1 MINQYNVISN
11 RSADEQVAQSVAA
24 VAGMMRALG
33 LDYAVF
39 GSCGIQTY
47 FEHFFRLPNDIDIVV
62 EKEAVSALRTYC
74 AEEGHKF
81 IEEFGRSKVHL
92 GGFPVHVIPGLF
104 SSINKATNMIF
115 AQIDLRSFISE
126 TVGRR
131 MRLPC
136 ATSEPE
142 IKVAP
147 LELCLFMDL
156 LRTVNTNSLMTV
168 FFVFRHLDIDDGKFW
183 AIVRDNCAFAETI
196 RRRLEEYPAKLNEVS
211 HFSDEG
217 ILFAQTKMTKLRRFI
232 EASGTRVVG

>member
-1 MINQYNVISN
+1 MIKAYNVINN

-24 VAGMMRALG
+24 VTGMLRVLG
-33 LDYAVF
+33 IDYAVF

-47 FEHFFRLPNDIDIVV
+47 FKHFFRLPNDIDIIVRND
-62 EKEAVSALRTYC
+62 AVSALRAYC
-74 AEEGHKF
+74 AEEGHEF
-81 IEEFGRSKVHL
+81 IEEFGRSKMYF
-92 GGFPVHVIPGLF
+92 GGFPVHIIPGLF

-115 AQIDLRSFISE
+115 AQIDLGGSISD

-156 LRTVNTNSLMTV
+156 LRTVNTKSLMTV
-168 FFVFRHLDIDDGKFW
+168 FFVFRHLDIDDRKFW
-183 AIVRDNCAFAETI
+183 AIVYDNCAFAETI
-196 RRRLEEYPAKLNEVS
+196 RRRLEEYPAKLNEVG

-217 ILFAQTKMTKLRRFI
+217 VLFAQTKMSKLRRFI
-232 EASGTRVVG
+232 EVAGTRVIE